1 MFTENIIAAP
11 ATFPIVENS
20 SPLMSTSS
28 LNRVLRT
35 NPSEHSDW
43 DAQLANHPNFSFFH
57 NAAWSKVLTST
68 YGYAPVYFITRE
80 GSQVQSLLPLMEV
93 DSWLTGRRGIALP
106 FTDDCEP
113 LDNDEASFQE
123 LFQSAIE
130 FGKSRGWKYVEC
142 RGGRK
147 KFEGGQPSLSFWGHR
162 LHLIS
167 DLDQL
172 FGSFENRVR
181 GAIKKAAKSSL
192 ELEISQS
199 LGAVQNYYQL
209 HCQVRKQHGV
219 PPQSFEF
226 FRNIQQH
233 ILARNQGVVVSARHQ
248 GKIIASAIYFH
259 TDREAI
265 YKFSASDSA
274 FSQLNANNF
283 VMWEAIKHYVVKG
296 VKTINFGRT
305 SVSNEGLRRY
315 KLGWRTEEY
324 PINYYKFDCRKNAF
338 TTDKDESSGWH
349 NRVFQKLPVFASRIA
364 GEVLYKH
371 WA

>member
-11 ATFPIVENS
+11 ATFPMVENS
-20 SPLMSTSS
+20 VPLMASPSM
-28 LNRVLRT
+28 NRLQRT
-35 NPSEHSDW
+35 NPSQHQDW
-43 DAQLANHPNFSFFH
+43 DAQVAGHPGFSFFH
-57 NAAWSKVLTST
+57 SEAWAKVLTGT
-68 YGYAPVYFITRE
+68 YGYKPVYFITSE
-80 GSQVQSLLPLMEV
+80 GGQVQSLLPLMEV

-113 LDNDEASFQE
+113 LGNDAVLFKQ
-123 LFQSAIE
+123 LFQGAVE
-130 FGKSRGWKYVEC
+130 FGKSQGWKYVEC
-142 RGGRK
+142 RGGGK
-147 KFEGGQPSLSFWGHR
+147 SFEGGRPSLSFWGHR

-181 GAIKKAAKSSL
+181 GAIKKSAKSSL

-199 LGAVQNYYQL
+199 LDAVQNYYQL

-219 PPQSFEF
+219 PPQSFGF

-233 ILARNQGVVVSARHQ
+233 VLAHNQGIVVSARHQ
-248 GKIIASAIYFH
+248 GKIVASAIYFH
-259 TDREAI
+259 TDRDAI
-265 YKFSASDSA
+265 YKFSASDAA

-283 VMWEAIKHYVVKG
+283 VMWEAIKHYVAKG

-305 SVSNEGLRRY
+305 SLGNEGLRRY
-315 KLGWRTEEY
+315 KLGWKTEEY
-324 PINYYKFDCRKNAF
+324 PINYYKFDFRKNAF
-338 TTDKDESSGWH
+338 TTDTDESSGWH
-349 NRVFQKLPVFASRIA
+349 NRVFRKLPVFASRMI
-364 GEVLYKH
+364 GDVLYKH